1 MADNLKII
9 ADNLSN
15 IEDWVSQGVTDK
27 EIAKNLSIAYST
39 FKRYKKENEKLKG
52 AVERGRCKKNDEVVA
67 SLFKCCTGY
76 HYYEEVPTKVKIEE
90 ETENGNV
97 VTREEV
103 KINSVKKYKG
113 PDLNAQKYW
122 LNNRDKTKWQDDP
135 NKVSNDKKLT
145 KIKEDEAK
153 TKKKLIEGI

>member
-1 MADNLKII
+1 MIKITDNLKII

-15 IEDWVSQGVTDK
+15 IEEWVSQGSTDK
-27 EIAKNLSIAYST
+27 EIAENLSMSYST
-39 FKRYKKENEKLKG
+39 FKRYKKENEKLKA
-52 AVERGRCKKNDEVVA
+52 AVNRGKCKKNDEVVA

-90 ETENGNV
+90 ETKDGNII
-97 VTREEV
+97 TREEV
-103 KINSVKKYKG
+103 KISSVKKYKG

-135 NKVSNDKKLT
+135 NKVINDKKMVKL
-145 KIKEDEAK
+145 KEKEVNSK
-153 TKKKLIEGI
+153 TIL